1 MPAAGPTP
9 TAPTTQSDPIAPTA
23 GRSADR
29 WIVLEPWYGGS
40 HRHLVD
46 GLAERL
52 SRAGLTLELW
62 TLPPR
67 RWKWRMRGA
76 AVELARRW
84 ARAGDDLRD
93 VAGIFTSSLLDAAAL
108 RGLLPPAARLLPLVV
123 YFHEN
128 QLAYPVRL
136 DDRRDDH
143 FAWTNAQSALAADR
157 VLWNSR
163 FNRDSFL
170 DGLAALLA
178 RMPDA
183 RPEGMVEAVRE
194 RSEVLPVPFD
204 AAGLERS
211 AHRADVERA
220 RRDSAARRCRVAWN
234 HRWEHDKDPEAFFDA
249 VLLLAEEGVPFEL
262 AVLGQTFTGVPPVFE
277 SARRRLDA
285 LGVPVTAWGFVE
297 ERAGYAAALACSEV
311 AVSTARHEFQGLAVL
326 EAAACGAVPLVPD
339 DLAYRE
345 IWPEELRYRRGALA
359 DALRDRIVRREEWR
373 AFDPRPLARRFDWS
387 ALLPRWV
394 EVFGGAREP

>member
-1 MPAAGPTP
+1 MSPAA
-9 TAPTTQSDPIAPTA
+9 APGSTA
-23 GRSADR
+23 GPSPGSGFATSGRR

-46 GLAERL
+46 GLAARL
-52 SRAGLTLELW
+52 PSAGIALDLW

-76 AVELARRW
+76 AVELAGRW
-84 ARAGDDLRD
+84 ATRVAEADDRLRG

-108 RGLLPPAARLLPLVV
+108 RGLLPRAARVLPLVV

-128 QLAYPVRL
+128 QLAYPVRV

-157 VLWNSR
+157 VLWNSGY
-163 FNRDSFL
+163 NRNSFL
-170 DGLAALLA
+170 DGLARLVA

-183 RPEGMVEAVRE
+183 RPEGMVEAIRR
-194 RSEVLPVPFD
+194 RSAVLPVPFD
-204 AAGLERS
+204 AAGLARAAEAATAPDAPDDPERP
-211 AHRADVERA
+211 
-220 RRDSAARRCRVAWN
+220 CRILWN

-249 VLLLAEEGVPFEL
+249 VLALAEEGLPIEL
-262 AVLGQTFTGVPPVFE
+262 AVLGEAFAERPPVFE
-277 SARRRLDA
+277 RARRRLDE
-285 LGVPVTAWGFVE
+285 LGVPSTSWGYVP
-297 ERAGYAAALACSEV
+297 ERAGYAAALAGADV

-345 IWPEELRYRRGALA
+345 IWPKSLRYRRGALTE
-359 DALRDRIVRREEWR
+359 ALRDRIVRRAEWR
-373 AFDPRPLARRFDWS
+373 AFDPRPFARAFDWS
-387 ALLPRWV
+387 ALLPRWLD
-394 EVFGGAREP
+394 VFNPRGS

>member
-1 MPAAGPTP
+1 MPRPDAAQP
-9 TAPTTQSDPIAPTA
+9 APSSRPDRPDRPA
-23 GRSADR
+23 GSR

-46 GLAERL
+46 GLAARL
-52 SRAGLTLELW
+52 PEAGIELDLW

-76 AVELARRW
+76 AVDFAGRW
-84 ARAGDDLRD
+84 RAETAERLRG
-93 VAGIFTSSLLDAAAL
+93 VTGIFTSSLLDAAAL
-108 RGLLPPAARLLPLVV
+108 RGLLPPAGRVLPLVV

-128 QLAYPVRL
+128 QLAYPVRV

-157 VLWNSR
+157 VLWNSAY
-163 FNRDSFL
+163 NRDSFL
-170 DGLAALLA
+170 AGLAELVA

-183 RPEGMVEAVRE
+183 RPEGLVEAIRR

-204 AAGLERS
+204 ATGLARLAPTTS
-211 AHRADVERA
+211 ERA
-220 RRDSAARRCRVAWN
+220 EAADAERPCRILWN
-234 HRWEHDKDPEAFFDA
+234 HRWEHDKDPEAFFEA
-249 VLLLAEEGVPFEL
+249 VLHLAEEGLPVEL
-262 AVLGQTFTGVPPVFE
+262 AVAGERFSERPPVF
-277 SARRRLDA
+277 ARARCRLEE
-285 LGVPVTAWGFVE
+285 LGVPLTAWGYVP
-297 ERAGYAAALACSEV
+297 ERADYAAVLAAADV

-339 DLAYRE
+339 ELAYRE
-345 IWPEELRYRRGALA
+345 IWPETLRYRRGELTE
-359 DALRDRIVRREEWR
+359 ALRERIVRRAEWR
-373 AFDPRPLARRFDWS
+373 TFDPRPLARAFDWS

-394 EVFGGAREP
+394 KVFDP